1 MTTLVRLHGN
11 GPLVSAEVDAILC
24 HWRATYRISIGKSID
39 AAIRFASA
47 HPDFVLTV
55 PKPDSLPRRGHRRPL
70 KKEEKERILS
80 LYQVE
85 HQTQRA
91 IANEFRIHINT
102 VANILRHAKQHAN
115 EV

>member
-39 AAIRFASA
+39 AAVRFASA
-47 HPDFVLTV
+47 HPDFKLTV
-55 PKPDSLPRRGHRRPL
+55 PAPDNLPRRGHRRPL

-80 LYQVE
+80 LYNGE
-85 HQTQRA
+85 KWTQRA
-91 IANEFRIHINT
+91 IANTLRIHINT
-102 VANILRHAKQHAN
+102 VANIIRYAKHTTAI
-115 EV
+115 

>member
-1 MTTLVRLHGN
+1 MTTLIRLHGN

-47 HPDFVLTV
+47 HPDFKLTV
-55 PKPDSLPRRGHRRPL
+55 PAPDSLPRRGHRRPL

-85 HQTQRA
+85 NQTQRA

-102 VANILRHAKQHAN
+102 VGNILRHAKPNNQN
-115 EV
+115 